1 VNSIG
6 GFLLGEAGN
15 ATPEDL
21 RIIVDVSP
29 GAALWLSQAVEPYM
43 RQRGSGAIVHV
54 PARSGTDPTAGMAAY
69 SLSNAAPSHLVRI
82 LDLELRPH
90 GIRVTA
96 VASQLLDTSRNRTVF
111 PAEVLARCPAGSGRE
126 HHRLPRQQP
135 RRTPSAVR
143 SCQPTAP
150 GPAASHPAIFPCI
163 RFVLG
168 GNNDVIYE
176 PPLVPRP
183 RRGARRRP
191 RGRFAGR
198 GGPHRPGI
206 CRRPARLR
214 ADPPSALG
222 PAVNE
227 QGYFVGRVEKNLY
240 WVTDSAYQAAFLT
253 TRDGVVLFDA
263 PPSIG
268 HNLQRAI
275 DQTAAENGVS
285 NKVTHLVYSHHHADH
300 IGGSSLFGKHVV
312 RIGQV
317 QAKQLLA
324 SENDPARPVPDVTF
338 ETKHTLN
345 VGGERVNLAW
355 HGTNHTPD
363 NSYIHFPDHDTLM
376 LVDIFLPRWVPFDS
390 FNLNEDVPGSIAA
403 PDTAMAYPWK
413 YFIGGHMGRLGTRTD
428 MVLYRQYVNDII
440 NGVKKA
446 LATVDP
452 TPYFAKY
459 GNNVWAASQQY
470 LAAVVAYASGPV
482 IKKYLGVLAAADV
495 YTASTTFAILESVRL
510 DLGVGSQVHA

>member
-1 VNSIG
+1 MSSSSAPKSSNSG
-6 GFLLGEAGN
+6 PNRRSFLA
-15 ATPEDL
+15 
-21 RIIVDVSP
+21 RS
-29 GAALWLSQAVEPYM
+29 AALA
-43 RQRGSGAIVHV
+43 AI
-54 PARSGTDPTAGMAAY
+54 P
-69 SLSNAAPSHLVRI
+69 
-82 LDLELRPH
+82 
-90 GIRVTA
+90 A
-96 VASQLLDTSRNRTVF
+96 VASLAGGTLAEPASADT
-111 PAEVLARCPAGSGRE
+111 
-126 HHRLPRQQP
+126 LPDY
-135 RRTPSAVR
+135 
-143 SCQPTAP
+143 
-150 GPAASHPAIFPCI
+150 ASI
-163 RFVLG
+163 
-168 GNNDVIYE
+168 
-176 PPLVPRP
+176 
-183 RRGARRRP
+183 
-191 RGRFAGR
+191 
-198 GGPHRPGI
+198 
-206 CRRPARLR
+206 
-214 ADPPSALG
+214 PPSALG
-222 PAVNE
+222 PAVNA

-275 DQTAAENGVS
+275 DQIAAENGVP
-285 NKVTHLVYSHHHADH
+285 KTVTHLVYSHHHADH

-413 YFIGGHMGRLGTRTD
+413 HFIGGHMGRLGTRAD
-428 MVLYRQYVNDII
+428 MVLYQQYVNDII
-440 NGVKKA
+440 DGVKKA
-446 LATVDP
+446 LATVQPDP
-452 TPYFAKY
+452 VLRQVREQRVGCVPAVPGRGGRLRLRASDQKVPRGPSRCRRLY
-459 GNNVWAASQQY
+459 GEHDVRHPRVDPPRPRFR
-470 LAAVVAYASGPV
+470 LAGPPVTGATSGPGRGP
-482 IKKYLGVLAAADV
+482 LPAGPTGGAMTGNGRDFAGPSRSARDTRAGPG
-495 YTASTTFAILESVRL
+495 TARYSSPAT
-510 DLGVGSQVHA
+510 GSSGREPKSSE